1 MKRGKKK
8 ENQRWCL
15 VTRTATVSE
24 ENTAIFQMQDVSREA
39 DAAVY
44 ESSVCVGGGM
54 GGREEKGPDL
64 LILRLLSFDG
74 RGLCF

>member
-44 ESSVCVGGGM
+44 ESSVCVGGGW
-54 GGREEKGPDL
+54 GGVRRKDL
-64 LILRLLSFDG
+64 IG
-74 RGLCF
+74 